1 MRVVGVAG
9 VIVATA
15 GLVACAEVGPDFNRP
30 AAPVSAQFK
39 EIKGWKLAAPSDDAP
54 KQEWWQAFNDPV
66 LDRLEGQV
74 AVSNQTLQADEAN
87 YRQALAL
94 IAEARAGL
102 SPTLNFNPSATRAS
116 AAGDQLNAQ
125 VSAGW
130 TLDVWGKTR
139 RSLEQQTAA
148 AAQSEAVLANA
159 TLAQRGAL
167 ALAYVQLRQADSM
180 LALLS
185 RTIGQYKRALDIAQ
199 NQYDAGTTAKSDVIT
214 ARAQLLGAKAQVIN
228 AGVARATSE
237 HAIAV
242 LTGLPPAALA
252 IGPGALARAIPAI
265 PVGLPSA
272 LLERRPDIAA
282 AERAMRAQNAAIGVA
297 EAAYYPS
304 FTLSAS
310 TGYSGNPFIKQI
322 SGVNP
327 VWSFGLALA
336 EPLFNGGLTD
346 AQVAAAKAGYDSSVA
361 TYRQTVLTALQQVED
376 ELSTIRILGQEE
388 KIQDE
393 AVASAEQAVQIALN
407 EYRAGTQNFTT
418 VVTAQATALTNEE
431 NALTTRA
438 QRLTAAVNLIVDLGG
453 GWSGRALEEG
463 SR

>member
-1 MRVVGVAG
+1 MHAVGVAG
-9 VIVATA
+9 GFVAMA
-15 GLVACAEVGPDFNRP
+15 GLVGCAEVGPDFRRP
-30 AAPVSAQFK
+30 AALVSAQFK
-39 EIKGWKLAAPSDDAP
+39 EIKGWKLAVPSDDAP
-54 KQEWWQAFNDPV
+54 KQEWWLAFNDPV
-66 LDRLEGQV
+66 LNRLEDQV
-74 AVSNQTLQADEAN
+74 AVSNLTLQADEAN

-94 IAEARAGL
+94 IGEARAGL
-102 SPTLNFNPSATRAS
+102 APTLNFNPSATRSSAS
-116 AAGDQLNAQ
+116 GDQLNAQ

-130 TLDVWGKTR
+130 TLDVWGKAR
-139 RSLEQQTAA
+139 RSVEQETAV

-180 LALLS
+180 HALLS

-199 NQYDAGTTAKSDVIT
+199 NQYEAGTTAKSDVIT
-214 ARAQLLGAKAQVIN
+214 ARAQLLGAEAQIIN
-228 AGVARATSE
+228 AGVARATNE

-242 LTGLPPAALA
+242 LTGKPPASLA
-252 IGPGALARAIPAI
+252 IAPGALANGIPAI
-265 PVGLPSA
+265 PIGLPSA
-272 LLERRPDIAA
+272 LLERRPDVAA

-310 TGYSGNPFIKQI
+310 TGYSGNPFIRQI

-346 AQVAAAKAGYDSSVA
+346 AQVAAAKAGYESSVA

-376 ELSTIRILGQEE
+376 ELSTIRILGQEATV
-388 KIQDE
+388 QNE

-407 EYRAGTQNFTT
+407 EYRAGTQNFST

-431 NALTTRA
+431 SALTTRT
-438 QRLTAAVNLIVDLGG
+438 QRLTAAVNLVVDLGG
-453 GWSGRALEEG
+453 GWSEPPPEAGGR
-463 SR
+463 